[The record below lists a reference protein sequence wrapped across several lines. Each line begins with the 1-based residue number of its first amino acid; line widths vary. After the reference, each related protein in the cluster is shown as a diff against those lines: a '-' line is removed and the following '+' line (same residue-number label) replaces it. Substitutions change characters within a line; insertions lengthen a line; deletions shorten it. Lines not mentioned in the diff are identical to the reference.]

1 MFMNLLGKN
10 KENKNSAKQNY
21 NIILEDRDL
30 KNSMKQVFDNS
41 LRLKDALENIGNAS
55 MESGTAAENI
65 AQNTQDIVEQ
75 NREQLNIVNS
85 VTDHSK
91 QISEMIL
98 SASELAKSTNI
109 EAQHS
114 TDLSINAGKAV
125 EKVAATME
133 EIVQTTDQTSQKI
146 NKLAEKSKQIGDI
159 ASVITNIATQTNL
172 LALNAAIEAARAGE
186 HGKGFAVVADE
197 VRKLAEQSSNSAA
210 KVGNIIYEIQ
220 KEIEASLKSFQTVT
234 NFVDEGVINTRTA
247 GEILKEIVKN
257 FKQTATQTQEIQ
269 NLMEHTLENSQAV
282 LNVTEKNQIMSHA
295 TTETAKLIAVA
306 SEEQNASIE
315 EINSSIEVIT
325 QLSEDIKQRIA
336 SAVMDKIM
344 FGKALQLKEKAI
356 SIRGFKGSVSE
367 MAEIAKTMEVD
378 EVDISD
384 VRGVLIA
391 SNIQSALGLNL
402 YEVML
407 KQTNFDLKKHLF
419 VDKNEYSGSL
429 LIKSEQSN
437 QLFKFMAVSD
447 IASQTIYQVGLSYE
461 SLMKLLK

>member
-10 KENKNSAKQNY
+10 KENRNSAKQNY

-65 AQNTQDIVEQ
+65 AQNTQDIVAQ

-269 NLMEHTLENSQAV
+269 NLMEQTLENSQAV
-282 LNVTEKNQIMSHA
+282 LNVTEKNQTMSQA

-344 FGKALQLKEKAI
+344 YGKALQLKEKVL

-367 MAEIAKTMEVD
+367 MAEIAKALEVD
-378 EVDISD
+378 EVDFSD
-384 VRGVLIA
+384 SRGVLIA
-391 SNIQSALGLNL
+391 SNIQSAVGLDL

-419 VDKNEYSGSL
+419 VDRNEYSASL
-429 LIKSEQSN
+429 LIKSEQTN

-447 IASQTIYQVGLSYE
+447 IQSQTIYQVGLSYD
-461 SLMKLLK
+461 SLMNLLK

>member
-10 KENKNSAKQNY
+10 KENKNSVKQNY
-21 NIILEDRDL
+21 NIILEDHDL

-65 AQNTQDIVEQ
+65 AQNTQDIVAQ
-75 NREQLNIVNS
+75 NHEQLNIVNS

-91 QISEMIL
+91 QISKMIL

-133 EIVQTTDQTSQKI
+133 EIVQNTDQTSQKI

-234 NFVDEGVINTRTA
+234 NFVDEGVINTKTA
-247 GEILKEIVKN
+247 GDILKEIVEN
-257 FKQTATQTQEIQ
+257 FKQTAAQTQEIQ
-269 NLMEHTLENSQAV
+269 NLMEHTLENSQVV
-282 LNVTEKNQIMSHA
+282 LNITEKNQTMSHA
-295 TTETAKLIAVA
+295 TTETAKLIAIA

-344 FGKALQLKEKAI
+344 NGKALQLKEKVI
-356 SIRGFKGSVSE
+356 SNRGFKGSVSE
-367 MAEIAKTMEVD
+367 MSEIAKALEVD
-378 EVDISD
+378 EVDFSD
-384 VRGVLIA
+384 ARGVLVA

-419 VDKNEYSGSL
+419 VDKNKYSASL
-429 LIKSEQSN
+429 LIKSEQTD